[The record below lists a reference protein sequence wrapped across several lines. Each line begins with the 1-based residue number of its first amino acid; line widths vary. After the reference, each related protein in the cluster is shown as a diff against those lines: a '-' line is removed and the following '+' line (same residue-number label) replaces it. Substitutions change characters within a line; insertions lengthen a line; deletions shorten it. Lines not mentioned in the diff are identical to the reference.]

1 MKEPAVLARDLYL
14 DLLRD
19 VLINKIY
26 DDPSINPV
34 KKTSIRRILGMMD
47 GTLDYKQ
54 EARERG
60 MDWPSVAHSM
70 IGAQRMENLRQ
81 CVTHVI
87 EDEIPGDLA
96 ETGVWRGG
104 ACIMMRGVLKA
115 YAVTDRKVWVADSFA
130 GLPKPKSQ
138 YNADKADEHHK
149 YDVLAVSQEQVAEN
163 FERYGLLDSQVCFL
177 KGWFKETLP
186 TAKIDRLAVLR
197 LDGDMYES
205 TTDAMEALYDKVSP
219 GGFVIVDDYVMIQAC
234 REAVHDYLGRKNEK
248 PEIKQIDGVG
258 VFWRKS

>member
-1 MKEPAVLARDLYL
+1 MTKAAAFARDLYL

-26 DDPSINPV
+26 DDPSIMPV
-34 KKTSIRRILGMMD
+34 KKTSIRRILGMVD
-47 GTLDYKQ
+47 GTLGFKS

-70 IGAQRMENLRQ
+70 IGAHRMENLRQ
-81 CVTHVI
+81 CVSRVI
-87 EDEIPGDLA
+87 EDDIPGDLA

-115 YAVTDRKVWVADSFA
+115 YGVTNRKVWVADSFA
-130 GLPKPKSQ
+130 GLPKPKTE
-138 YNADKADEHHK
+138 YKADKADEHHN
-149 YDVLAVSQEQVAEN
+149 YDALAVSQEQVAAN
-163 FERYGLLDSQVCFL
+163 FSRYGLLDEQICFL
-177 KGWFKETLP
+177 KGWFRDTLP
-186 TAKIDRLAVLR
+186 KAKIDSLAVLR

-205 TTDAMEALYDKVSP
+205 TLDAMEALYDKVAS

-234 REAVHDYLGRKNEK
+234 REAVHDYLGKKNEK
-248 PEIKQIDGVG
+248 PDIKPIDGVG
-258 VFWRKS
+258 VF